1 MIALATLLLAGSAA
15 AAVPPWHDGIE
26 WQGKHATVAA
36 SKDGYV
42 LRGPFG
48 QRDIPAGASGV
59 STASPLFDG
68 LYAMAQD
75 DLKQDSVT
83 AIRDGAFDH
92 GQPIPCH
99 CFETGEKWPY
109 VWTRDLSYSVDLG
122 LWRFDPARS
131 RNGLLFKLSGVR
143 AKDVPQGLYPMQ
155 DTGSGGSWPISTD
168 RVVWFLGAQHLLDD
182 RAFADKVWQA
192 LNDTLAQDREYA
204 FDAQMGLYR
213 GETSF
218 LDWREQTYPEWTR
231 DNVVFIGQSFALSTN
246 VLHYEALKLAAR
258 MASQRGD
265 HRAKQYAAQADALKQ
280 AINAH
285 FWRADR
291 GMYMSYIG
299 GDGLPVEAYDLLGL
313 SLAITSGVA
322 DAERARASLAHY
334 PAWPVGSPVI
344 WPERAD
350 QPIYHNRAIWPFVSA
365 YALRAARKVDDP
377 TLIAFEIESIMRGAA
392 LAGSN
397 MENYALLTQSTHVD
411 DGKLSGP
418 VVDSPRQLWSVAGYL
433 DMVTEGVFGL
443 TEDGTVEPKLPA
455 SLVPMLFGQRN
466 AITLHLAD
474 RTITL
479 KRPQHVDGNLLVAGR
494 IEHDGSNTV
503 VTLKAITVPMLP
515 LRTDAPLYAPATLAA
530 PRVSRY
536 GAQWRVEAD
545 SGRNVLYVD
554 GKRFGDPDN
563 AWTLPPTPFALSVA
577 PKARSRRATSGASTS
592 PAAQATLSANGV
604 ENSIHRCLHVTQLGK
619 DGIESLPSVETCVG
633 DESQVTGAWPRTWEA
648 AHAARYRIWLD
659 YANDHGPINTGVT
672 AAVKR
677 LAITCTGS
685 PEQIVPIVMPHS
697 IGEQRSTFAT
707 FDAKTGAHCMFA
719 LQQGFNMSDLANF
732 AHYTGGAGGSQGPLN
747 DAKIGALHIAPVAGD
762 ASTP

>member
-1 MIALATLLLAGSAA
+1 MIALAALLLAGSAA
-15 AAVPPWHDGIE
+15 AAAPSWHDGLE
-26 WQGKHATVAA
+26 WQGKRAAVTAT
-36 SKDGYV
+36 SDGGYV

-48 QRDIPAGASGV
+48 RRDVPAAASSVG
-59 STASPLFDG
+59 TASPLFDG

-168 RVVWFLGAQHLLDD
+168 RVVWFLGARHLLGDK
-182 RAFADKVWQA
+182 AFADKMWPA

-218 LDWREQTYPEWTR
+218 VDWREQTYPEWTR

-246 VLHYEALKLAAR
+246 VLHYEALRLAAR
-258 MASQRGD
+258 IAAQRGD
-265 HRAKQYAAQADALKQ
+265 PRAKQYATQADALKQ
-280 AINAH
+280 AINAR

-291 GMYMSYIG
+291 DMYMSYIG

-322 DAERARASLAHY
+322 DDARAHESLAHY
-334 PAWPVGSPVI
+334 PAWPAGSPVI

-377 TLIAFEIESIMRGAA
+377 KLIAFEIESIMRGAA

-443 TEDGTVEPKLPA
+443 TDDGKIEPKVPA
-455 SLVPMLFGQRN
+455 LLVPMLFGKRD
-466 AITLHLAD
+466 AITLQLPD
-474 RTITL
+474 RRITL
-479 KRPQHVDGNLLVAGR
+479 KRPRHINGNLLVAGW
-494 IEHDGSNTV
+494 IEQDGKDTI
-503 VTLKAITVPMLP
+503 VTLKAIDVPSLP
-515 LRTDAPLYAPATLAA
+515 LRIDAPMYAPATPET
-530 PRVSRY
+530 PRVVREGDTSRVR
-536 GAQWRVEAD
+536 GAGDRD
-545 SGRNVLYVD
+545 VLYVD
-554 GKRFGDPDN
+554 GKRFGRLG
-563 AWTLPPTPFALSVA
+563 AARTLPKSS
-577 PKARSRRATSGASTS
+577 SRECFRLTRIDEH
-592 PAAQATLSANGV
+592 NV
-604 ENSIHRCLHVTQLGK
+604 
-619 DGIESLPSVETCVG
+619 ESLPSREACVG
-633 DESQVTGAWPRTWEA
+633 DASQVSGTWPRTWTA
-648 AHAARYRIWLD
+648 SAGGSFRVSVD
-659 YANDHGPINTGVT
+659 YSNDHGPINTGVT

-677 LAITCTGS
+677 LAIACTGD
-685 PEQIVPIVMPHS
+685 PEQTMPIVMPHS
-697 IGEQRSTFAT
+697 IAEQLSTFAT
-707 FDAKTGAHCMFA
+707 FEAKAGARCTFA

-732 AHYTGGAGGSQGPLN
+732 AHYTGGTGGSEGPLN
-747 DAKIGALHIAPVAGD
+747 DAKIGALHIAPLP
-762 ASTP
+762 ASANKP